1 MPHEEGMA
9 LHEAALAA
17 GGAGGPLLEVGTYC
31 GKSAVY
37 LGAAAAQ
44 AGTLLYSIDHHRGS
58 EEIQPGWPDHDPE
71 VVDQATGLMDTLPFA
86 RRTLAEAGLDDHVVL
101 VVGRSA
107 TVAVHWSAPL
117 ALLFIDGGHGAEV
130 AGDDFANWPPKLAPG
145 GTLAVHDVF
154 DDPAQGGQV
163 PYRLYS
169 QLLASGDFAEVGS
182 VGSLRLAR
190 RVASTGRALRAGG
203 TAEATR
209 RHPAAAGFP
218 V

>member
-9 LHEAALAA
+9 LHDAALAA
-17 GGAGGPLLEVGTYC
+17 GGVGGPLLEVGTYC

-37 LGAAAAQ
+37 LGSGAAEV
-44 AGTLLYSIDHHRGS
+44 GSVLYSIDHHRGS
-58 EEIQPGWPDHDPE
+58 EEIQPGWPDHDHE
-71 VVDQATGLMDTLPFA
+71 VADEATGLMDTLPFA
-86 RRTLAEAGLDDHVVL
+86 RRTLAEAGLEDHVVL

-107 TVAVHWSAPL
+107 TVAAHWCAPL
-117 ALLFIDGGHGAEV
+117 ALLFIDGGHGAAV
-130 AGDDFANWPPKLAPG
+130 AADDFANWPPKLAPG

-169 QLLASGDFAEVGS
+169 QLLASGDFAEVGR

-190 RVASTGRALRAGG
+190 RAAGAGG
-203 TAEATR
+203 APGAGGGPATAR
-209 RHPAAAGFP
+209 RRRVA
-218 V
+218 VELSV